1 LPFDT
6 LKVDRSFLLAGL
18 EDERGS
24 VVLDAIILLAHDLG
38 LQVVCEG
45 VETDAQM
52 NHLAS
57 LECDLVQG
65 FLIGEPIDAQQVL
78 EALGA
83 PTRGAEGTES
93 GIAALW
99 NRLSRRKPQA
109 APPVAVP
116 APEPEPEE
124 EQLAPWSP
132 YDFHP
137 APWAPRVAKKR
148 QEQTVSQPRMAEPPE
163 PEAGPEPGHE
173 ADEPEVDGY
182 EVTGQAAAPEADST
196 QVTGVEAAS
205 VETPVVDTDEV
216 ADVAASSPDEIA
228 AVDAPAVEPVHEA
241 DKSEQPDQLADDTV
255 PADTKPDDASQDKPE
270 SKDKPESNSRAKP
283 RKVATANPPAKKAA
297 KKQPTRKRRRRRS
310 PKKKPAET
318 AAKA

>member
-52 NHLAS
+52 VHLAS

-109 APPVAVP
+109 APPVVVP
-116 APEPEPEE
+116 VPEPEPEE

-137 APWAPRVAKKR
+137 APWAPRIAKKR
-148 QEQTVSQPRMAEPPE
+148 LEEPVSQPAMAEPPE
-163 PEAGPEPGHE
+163 LEAGPEPDPEAGVPEANLPQADGHVV
-173 ADEPEVDGY
+173 A
-182 EVTGQAAAPEADST
+182 GQSTAPEADST
-196 QVTGVEAAS
+196 ETAEAEAGS
-205 VETPVVDTDEV
+205 VATPVVDTDEA
-216 ADVAASSPDEIA
+216 ADVAAAGSDEIA
-228 AVDAPAVEPVHEA
+228 AVDAC
-241 DKSEQPDQLADDTV
+241 
-255 PADTKPDDASQDKPE
+255 
-270 SKDKPESNSRAKP
+270 
-283 RKVATANPPAKKAA
+283 
-297 KKQPTRKRRRRRS
+297 
-310 PKKKPAET
+310 
-318 AAKA
+318 